1 MATLRDIKQRING
14 VKKTQQITK
23 AMKMV
28 AAAKL
33 RRAQNNILSARPF
46 AYELADMLGHLVR
59 HVDIR
64 LNPLLKPREVK
75 NVCLVVVTSDR
86 GLCGGFNSNLL
97 RSTVAY
103 INKHYS
109 RQFEEGAV
117 SLVCIGR
124 KGCEFF
130 KRRNY
135 PIHRRYIG
143 VFGNLNFHDVQDIV
157 EELKDDYLNGVF
169 DKVEIAYNEFKSV
182 VLPRITFEQ
191 FLPIQPK
198 EIKEESKSKAV
209 VDYIYEPSPE
219 VIVNKLIPKHLDTH
233 LWRVMLE
240 SNAAEEGSRMAAM
253 DAATENAKE
262 LIRTLNLT
270 YNKARQTAITTEIM
284 EIVGGAN
291 ALESS
296 G

>member
-33 RRAQNNILSARPF
+33 RRAQNRILSARPF
-46 AYELADMLGHLVR
+46 AYELADMLGHLVTQ
-59 HVDIR
+59 VDVS
-64 LNPLLKPREVK
+64 LNQLLKPREVEK
-75 NVCLVVVTSDR
+75 ICLIVVTSDR

-97 RSTVAY
+97 RSTVAH
-103 INKHYS
+103 IQEHYS
-109 RQFEEGAV
+109 SHKEQGT
-117 SLVCIGR
+117 LKLICIGR
-124 KGCEFF
+124 KGFEYFN
-130 KRRNY
+130 RRRY
-135 PIHRRYIG
+135 DIHRRYVG
-143 VFGNLNFHDVQDIV
+143 VFGSLNFPVVQDIV
-157 EELKDDYLNGVF
+157 EDIKEDYLSGVF
-169 DKVEIAYNEFKSV
+169 DRVEIVFNEFKSI
-182 VLPRITFEQ
+182 VLPKISYEQ
-191 FLPIQPK
+191 FLPIPPK
-198 EIKEESKSKAV
+198 DIKEESKSKAA

-219 VIVNKLIPKHLDTH
+219 EIVNKVIPKHLDTH

-262 LIRTLNLT
+262 LISTLNLT
-270 YNKARQTAITTEIM
+270 FNKARQSAITTEILD
-284 EIVGGAN
+284 IVGGAN

-296 G
+296 N

>member
-1 MATLRDIKQRING
+1 MATLREIKQRING

-33 RRAQNNILSARPF
+33 RRAQNKILSARPF
-46 AYELADMLGHLVR
+46 AYELADLLGHLVQQ
-59 HVDIR
+59 VDVS
-64 LNPLLKPREVK
+64 LNPLLKPREVS

-97 RSTVAY
+97 RSAVAH
-103 INKHYS
+103 INKQYKTH
-109 RQFEEGAV
+109 QEQGTLK
-117 SLVCIGR
+117 LVCIGR
-124 KGCEFF
+124 KGYEFF
-130 KRRNY
+130 NRRNY
-135 PIHRRYIG
+135 QIHRRYIG
-143 VFGNLNFHDVQDIV
+143 LFGKLNFSGVQDIV
-157 EELKDDYLNGVF
+157 EDMKDDYLNGVF
-169 DKVEIAYNEFKSV
+169 DKVEVVFNEFKSV
-182 VLPRITFEQ
+182 VVPRIVFEQ
-191 FLPIQPK
+191 FLPIPPK
-198 EIKEESKSKAV
+198 EIKEESKLRGQ

-219 VIVNKLIPKHLDTH
+219 EIVNKLIPKHLDTH
-233 LWRVMLE
+233 FWRVLLE

-262 LIRTLNLT
+262 LIHNLNLT

-284 EIVGGAN
+284 DIVGGAN

-296 G
+296 N

>member
-33 RRAQNNILSARPF
+33 RRAQNRILSARPF
-46 AYELADMLGHLVR
+46 AYELADLLGHLVR
-59 HVDIR
+59 QVDVS
-64 LNPLLKPREVK
+64 LNPLLKPRDVS
-75 NVCLVVVTSDR
+75 NVCLVVITSDR

-97 RSTVAY
+97 RSTVAH
-103 INKHYS
+103 INKQYKT
-109 RQFEEGAV
+109 QQEQETLK
-117 SLVCIGR
+117 LVCIGR
-124 KGCEFF
+124 KGYEFF

-135 PIHRRYIG
+135 QIHRHYIG
-143 VFGNLNFHDVQDIV
+143 LFGNLNFSEVQDIV
-157 EELKDDYLNGVF
+157 EDLKSDYLNGVF
-169 DKVEIAYNEFKSV
+169 DKVEIVFNEFKSV
-182 VLPRITFEQ
+182 VVPRIVYEQ
-191 FLPIQPK
+191 FLPIPPT
-198 EIKEESKSKAV
+198 EIKEESKSREQ

-219 VIVNKLIPKHLDTH
+219 EIVNKLIPKHLDTH
-233 LWRVMLE
+233 FWRVLLE

-262 LIRTLNLT
+262 LIHTLNLT

-284 EIVGGAN
+284 DIVGGAN

-296 G
+296 N

>member
-1 MATLRDIKQRING
+1 MATLRDIKQRITG

-46 AYELADMLGHLVR
+46 AFELAEMLGHLITQ
-59 HVDIR
+59 VDVS
-64 LNPLLKPREVK
+64 LNPLLQPREIK
-75 NVCLVVVTSDR
+75 KICLVVVTSDR

-97 RSTVAY
+97 RFTLAH
-103 INKHYS
+103 INKNYS
-109 RQFEEGAV
+109 EHLEEK
-117 SLVCIGR
+117 SLTLVCIGR
-124 KGCEFF
+124 KGFEFF
-130 KRRNY
+130 TRRNF

-143 VFGNLNFHDVQDIV
+143 LFAHLNFSDIQDVV
-157 EELKDDYLNGVF
+157 EELKTDYLNGVF
-169 DKVEIAYNEFKSV
+169 DKIEIVYNEFKTV
-182 VLPRITFEQ
+182 VLPRVTVEQ
-191 FLPIQPK
+191 FLPIQSK
-198 EIKEESKSKAV
+198 VIKDESKSRGT

-219 VIVNKLIPKHLDTH
+219 EIVNKLIPKHLDTH
-233 LWRVMLE
+233 LWRILLE

-262 LIRTLNLT
+262 LIRALQLT
-270 YNKARQTAITTEIM
+270 YNKARQAAITTEIM

-291 ALESS
+291 ALEGSA
-296 G
+296 